1 MLGGDQRRIRM
12 VYSLL
17 FSLPGTPV
25 LFYGEEVG
33 MGEDLSLPG
42 RFAVRSDMDWAAA
55 REQQADPGSLLNW
68 MRLLVDS
75 YRACPE
81 LPWGR
86 CTCLDPG
93 PDARPVLAHRC
104 DADGASVVALHNL
117 ADADVEAAPVLPD
130 LAGARLT
137 DVLDPRAKPITVADD
152 GRLAVTLEPY
162 GCRWLRSTDGATA
175 PG

>member
-33 MGEDLSLPG
+33 MGEDLDLPG
-42 RFAVRSDMDWAAA
+42 RFAVRSDMDWDAA
-55 REQQADPGSLLNW
+55 RDQQAAPDSLLNW
-68 MRLLVDS
+68 TRLLVDS

-86 CTCLDPG
+86 YTCLDPG

-117 ADADVEAAPVLPD
+117 ADAEVRAAPVLQGV
-130 LAGARLT
+130 AGVALT
-137 DVLDPRAKPITVADD
+137 DVLDRRAEPVPVADD
-152 GRLAVTLEPY
+152 GRLEVTLPPY
-162 GCRWLRSTDGATA
+162 GCRWLRAG
-175 PG
+175 